1 MSWSNRV
8 LETQQANAFFCLD
21 QTNSAAI
28 TRTMDM
34 CVCLSLFSISEIYFK
49 GLSVVAL

>member
-1 MSWSNRV
+1 MSWSGRV

-21 QTNSAAI
+21 QTNSATI
-28 TRTMDM
+28 TRSMDM
-34 CVCLSLFSISEIYFK
+34 CVCLSLLPVSEMYFK